1 MQQKWRFITS
11 KHNAQRRT
19 SLPNLLQQSNATP
32 TDSEYAHFCGPF
44 DCNKMPL
51 APMGCE
57 VQVHENNKHG
67 MWAFQSVDGLYLF
80 TSPEHYR
87 VHNCQVKQ
95 TKKERLSNT
104 VRFKHKNFTN
114 PTSSGQTNE

>member
-1 MQQKWRFITS
+1 
-11 KHNAQRRT
+11 
-19 SLPNLLQQSNATP
+19 
-32 TDSEYAHFCGPF
+32 
-44 DCNKMPL
+44 MPL

-114 PTSSGQTNE
+114 PTVSPQDKLMNELVNCKAALGGKLAQQPNEQLKQLKQMVENLEEVGKK